1 MRILSKKILTNLLGV
16 KLLTKILVFRRKGFI
31 WLIYSKVIKFMY
43 FLNLEII
50 KFKAKKKIPDL
61 KEFYVTKIDLDRNF
75 VNRINEDLNKKNY
88 IFEKKKFSL
97 KHLIWQFPMSYLND
111 VKYSWGFSRK
121 YYAKYLE
128 IKLKESIKL
137 FYGNINF
144 RMELIEIFNT
154 PKGSRNVNA
163 NFHVDGDQPGSLKA
177 MIYLT
182 DVDKESGPL
191 AFIRKKDNKI
201 EEVTGKKGTVI
212 FFNNRKVKHAG
223 MPSIS
228 KDRTV
233 LAVLLYPTLR
243 KNIEY
248 LDTKPL
254 NVLCATNPFT
264 KIS

>member
-1 MRILSKKILTNLLGV
+1 MKIFIKKILIKLLGD
-16 KLLTKILVFRRKGFI
+16 KILTKMLIFKRKGFI
-31 WLIYSKVIKFMY
+31 WLIYSNLVRFMY

-50 KFKAKKKIPDL
+50 NLKIKKKIPDL
-61 KEFYVTKIDLDRNF
+61 KEFYVTKIELDKNF
-75 VNRINEDLNKKNY
+75 IDKINEDLNKRNY
-88 IFEKKKFSL
+88 IFEKKKFSF
-97 KHLIWQFPMSYLND
+97 KYLIWQFPMSYLGD
-111 VKYSWGFSRK
+111 VKYSWGFSRR
-121 YYAKYLE
+121 YYASYLE
-128 IKLKESIKL
+128 KKLKDSIKL

-144 RMELIEIFNT
+144 RMELIEIFIT

-182 DVDKESGPL
+182 DVSKESGPL
-191 AFIRKKDNKI
+191 AFIRKNDNRI

-223 MPSIS
+223 MPAIS

-233 LAVLLYPTLR
+233 MTVLFYPTLR

-254 NVLCATNPFT
+254 NALCVANPFT